1 MDEYF
6 KKEDEIT
13 LAGIARQDV
22 ELYGEK
28 LRRQRSIWYRLK
40 VAIRSVFNPSDV
52 AKSEEP
58 DPPTNV

>member
-22 ELYGEK
+22 ELYGEQ
-28 LRRQRSIWYRLK
+28 LRKPPSFWERIRAAVRSFLGG
-40 VAIRSVFNPSDV
+40 S
-52 AKSEEP
+52 
-58 DPPTNV
+58 PPQPPAGSQTTDRP

>member
-22 ELYGEK
+22 ELYGESAPEPRSVWRRIRDAVRSF
-28 LRRQRSIWYRLK
+28 LGGSSRRQ
-40 VAIRSVFNPSDV
+40 
-52 AKSEEP
+52 
-58 DPPTNV
+58 PPGNRTTGYP

>member
-22 ELYGEK
+22 ELYGER
-28 LRRQRSIWYRLK
+28 LRKQRSLWYR
-40 VAIRSVFNPSDV
+40 IRNALRSIVGTR
-52 AKSEEP
+52 P
-58 DPPTNV
+58 DPSPPNGPSVDS

>member
-22 ELYGEK
+22 ELYGEP
-28 LRRQRSIWYRLK
+28 LRKPPNLWQR
-40 VAIRSVFNPSDV
+40 IRTAVRSLVGGS
-52 AKSEEP
+52 
-58 DPPTNV
+58 PPQPPPGGRTTDRP

>member
-22 ELYGEK
+22 ELYGEPLPGPPSFWQRIRAA
-28 LRRQRSIWYRLK
+28 LRSFLGRS
-40 VAIRSVFNPSDV
+40 SQPS
-52 AKSEEP
+52 
-58 DPPTNV
+58 PPGSRPTDHP

>member
-22 ELYGEK
+22 ELYGAQ
-28 LRRQRSIWYRLK
+28 LRQRKSFWHRLATTIK
-40 VAIRSVFNPSDV
+40 AAFGPRQDSK
-52 AKSEEP
+52 AEEHKP
-58 DPPTNV
+58 GK